1 MSNPPPSVPIGDP
14 NEDVSKRE
22 ELHPR
27 YNRPMT
33 MAADCVVVDHQLKR
47 VTTTYRL
54 WRPDAPIFE
63 YYSEEGPSLGGK
75 GRYPL
80 PLQYVL
86 GGIGT

>member
-1 MSNPPPSVPIGDP
+1 MPNDRQYPAVGDP
-14 NEDVSKRE
+14 NEDVSLRP

-27 YNRPMT
+27 YGRPMA
-33 MAADCVVVDHQLKR
+33 MAADCVVVDRQLKR

-54 WRPDAPIFE
+54 WNPNAPVFE
-63 YYSEEGPSLGGK
+63 YYSEEGPSLGGL
-75 GRYPL
+75 GRHPA